1 MGEMRRLMRTRTIR
15 AGRMVGVAAAAVALL
30 AGCGL
35 GGQAPEAGDNDTVK
49 EGSIKKIDK
58 LSGVDLKVGSK
69 EFTEQLVLGQIA
81 VAALEA
87 AGAKVTDKT
96 NISGTVATRKALTT
110 GGIDMY
116 WEYTGTG
123 WVTHLKHDEPI
134 SDSKEL
140 AQKVRTEDLAKNKIV
155 WLDETPLNNTY
166 AFAIREEKAKEL
178 GITKD
183 SQLSTLP
190 KNEQTFCI
198 ESEFESRDDG
208 FEPFLKTYGLN
219 RADIPSKQILNM
231 DTGVI
236 YDQTDKGACNFGEV
250 FTSDG
255 RIEGLGLTVLED
267 DKKFFPIYNA
277 SMNIRESVY
286 QKYPELADVF
296 NPISKKLT
304 TEVMQKLNAEVDVDG
319 KEPRDVART
328 WLKSEGF
335 IG

>member
-1 MGEMRRLMRTRTIR
+1 
-15 AGRMVGVAAAAVALL
+15 MVGVAAAAVAMLA

-35 GGQAPEAGDNDTVK
+35 GGQAPEAGDNGPVK
-49 EGSIKKIDK
+49 EGSIKKIDN
-58 LSGVDLKVGSK
+58 LDGVNLKVGSK

-96 NISGTVATRKALTT
+96 NISGTAATRKALTT

-123 WVTHLKHDEPI
+123 WVTHLKHDEQITDP
-134 SDSKEL
+134 KEL
-140 AQKVRTEDLAKNKIV
+140 AQQVRDEDLADNKIV

-183 SQLSTLP
+183 SQLASLP
-190 KNEQTFCI
+190 KKEQSFCI

-219 RADIPSKQILNM
+219 RADIPAKQILNM

-255 RIEGLGLTVLED
+255 RIKGLGLKVLDD

-286 QKYPELADVF
+286 KKYPELADVF

-304 TEVMQKLNAEVDVDG
+304 TEALQKLNAEVDVDG
-319 KEPRDVART
+319 KDPKDVART

>member
-1 MGEMRRLMRTRTIR
+1 ML
-15 AGRMVGVAAAAVALL
+15 GVAAASVALL
-30 AGCGL
+30 ATGCGL
-35 GGQAPEAGDNDTVK
+35 GGEAPQAGGNETAK

-58 LSGVDLKVGSK
+58 FSDASFTVGSK

-81 VAALEA
+81 IAALEA

-96 NISGTVATRKALTT
+96 KITGTVATRKALAT

-123 WVTHLKHDEPI
+123 WVTHLKHDEKI
-134 SDSKEL
+134 TDSKEL
-140 AQKVRTEDLAKNKIV
+140 AQKVRDEDLSKNKIV

-183 SQLSTLP
+183 SQLASLP
-190 KNEQTFCI
+190 KNEQSFCI

-208 FEPFLKTYGLN
+208 FEPFLKTYGLD
-219 RADIPSKQILNM
+219 RADIPAKQILNM
-231 DTGVI
+231 ETGVV

-267 DKKFFPIYNA
+267 DKQFFPIYNA
-277 SMNIRESVY
+277 SMNIREDVY
-286 QKYPELADVF
+286 KEYPELADVF
-296 NPISKKLT
+296 NPLSKKLT
-304 TEVMQKLNAEVDVDG
+304 TEVLQKLNAEVDVEG
-319 KEPRDVART
+319 KEPREVART

>member
-1 MGEMRRLMRTRTIR
+1 MI
-15 AGRMVGVAAAAVALL
+15 GVAAAAVAMLA

-35 GGQAPEAGDNDTVK
+35 GGQAPEAGDDGPVK

-58 LSGVDLKVGSK
+58 LSGVTLKVGSK

-81 VAALEA
+81 IAALEA

-123 WVTHLKHDEPI
+123 WVTHLKHDEQI
-134 SDSKEL
+134 NDSKEL
-140 AQKVRTEDLAKNKIV
+140 AQKVRDEDLAKNKIV

-166 AFAIREEKAKEL
+166 AFAIRSEKAKEL

-183 SQLSTLP
+183 SQLSSLP

-219 RADIPSKQILNM
+219 RADIPPKQILNM

-296 NPISKKLT
+296 NPLSKKLT

-328 WLKSEGF
+328 WLKDEGF